1 MLHFRAELILL
12 ILSQDLGPL
21 FIFIMSS
28 SGSDR
33 GGILDIILVKG

>member
-1 MLHFRAELILL
+1 MLHFHAELILP
-12 ILSQDLGPL
+12 ILSQELGPL
-21 FIFIMSS
+21 FIFIMPS